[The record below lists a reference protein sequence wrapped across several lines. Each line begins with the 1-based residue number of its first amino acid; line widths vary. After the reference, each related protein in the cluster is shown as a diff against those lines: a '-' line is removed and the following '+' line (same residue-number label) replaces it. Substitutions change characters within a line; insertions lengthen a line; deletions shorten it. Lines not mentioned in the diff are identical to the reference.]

1 MISSSQFLITG
12 IPRSGTT
19 LLTATIGKIPNVVA
33 LSEPIQQRE
42 LKHGLS
48 SQTEYACR
56 LMEMMQ
62 TLRRQILDG
71 IPLPN
76 RFDKESQE
84 VASNYW
90 RSRDSEAGRQ
100 MVATSEVREE
110 VIAVRD
116 ENFTL
121 CIKNCEQFTS
131 CLEALSQL
139 PGVPII
145 AVVRNPLACLLS
157 WRSLDLPI
165 SQGRIKFGEKFH
177 RELRKI
183 RRLEDLLLRQVKLL
197 DWYFGIYY
205 RHREKIKIIRYE
217 DFVEK
222 PDLLREI
229 IDVPASHVFSKHQS
243 MNKRPEYNYADAE
256 TIREYLNRHAKF
268 VGYFYPSF

>member
-1 MISSSQFLITG
+1 MTASSQLLITG
-12 IPRSGTT
+12 VPRSGTT

-42 LKHGLS
+42 LKHALS
-48 SQTEYACR
+48 SPMEYACR
-56 LMEMMQ
+56 LMELMQ

-71 IPLPN
+71 VPLPN
-76 RFDKESQE
+76 RFDKENHE

-90 RSRDSEAGRQ
+90 RSIEGEAGRQ

-110 VIAVRD
+110 VIAVQD
-116 ENFTL
+116 ENFIL

-131 CLEALSQL
+131 CLEALAQL
-139 PGVPII
+139 PGISII
-145 AVVRNPLACLLS
+145 AVVRNPVACLLS
-157 WRSLDLPI
+157 WRSLSIPI

-183 RRLEDLLLRQVKLL
+183 RRIEDVLLRQVKVL
-197 DWYFGIYY
+197 DWYFGSYY
-205 RHREKIKIIRYE
+205 RHREKVKIIRYE

-229 IDVPASHVFSKHQS
+229 IDVPASHAFSKHQS
-243 MNKRPEYNYADAE
+243 MNKRPEYNHADAE
-256 TIREYLNRHAKF
+256 TISEYLNRHTQF
-268 VGYFYPSF
+268 VRYFYPSF

>member
-1 MISSSQFLITG
+1 MTASYQLLITG

-42 LKHGLS
+42 LKRALS
-48 SQTEYACR
+48 SPMEYACR
-56 LMEMMQ
+56 LIGLMQ

-71 IPLPN
+71 VPVPN
-76 RFDKESQE
+76 RFDKNSGE

-90 RSRDSEAGRQ
+90 RSLKGEAGRQ
-100 MVATSEVREE
+100 MVATSEIREE
-110 VIAVRD
+110 VIAVQD
-116 ENFTL
+116 ENFVL

-131 CLEALSQL
+131 CLEALTQL
-139 PGVPII
+139 PGVSII
-145 AVVRNPLACLLS
+145 ALVRNPIASLLS
-157 WRSLDLPI
+157 WRSLSLPI
-165 SQGRIKFGEKFH
+165 SRGRIKFGEKFH

-197 DWYFGIYY
+197 DWYFGTYY
-205 RHREKIKIIRYE
+205 RHREKINLLRYE

-229 IDVPASHVFSKHQS
+229 ITVPASHAFSKHQS
-243 MNKRPEYNYADAE
+243 MNKRSEYNHADTE
-256 TIREYLNRHAKF
+256 TIRDYLNRHTQF
-268 VGYFYPSF
+268 VRYFYPSF